1 MRLLEEHTLKKT
13 AKRRKSRRTS
23 KQEQEETMVHNLL
36 IPHPSNHLFP
46 LSLKA
51 NKIKLSYFPIQGV
64 AEKVRLAFVLKGIEF
79 EDDRIP
85 FDVFGSTVKATTK
98 YGQLPL
104 LTLENGQVISQSD
117 GIYYSTFFTRSNLL
131 VFTFFY
137 I

>member
-1 MRLLEEHTLKKT
+1 MKLLEEHTLKKT
-13 AKRRKSRRTS
+13 AKRRKSRRTR
-23 KQEQEETMVHNLL
+23 KETMVHNLL

-117 GIYYSTFFTRSNLL
+117 GIYYST
-131 VFTFFY
+131 
-137 I
+137 

>member
-1 MRLLEEHTLKKT
+1 MQTNKWNLFNETSRRTHPQKNSDEEENLQEI
-13 AKRRKSRRTS
+13 KSRRTS

-117 GIYYSTFFTRSNLL
+117 GIYYST
-131 VFTFFY
+131 
-137 I
+137 